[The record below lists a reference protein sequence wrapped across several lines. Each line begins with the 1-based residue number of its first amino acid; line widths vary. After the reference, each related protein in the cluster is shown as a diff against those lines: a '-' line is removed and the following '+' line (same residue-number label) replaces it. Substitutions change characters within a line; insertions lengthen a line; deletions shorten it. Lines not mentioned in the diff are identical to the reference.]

1 LIFESINAI
10 VCLAN
15 ISQLSGSSQTGRNG
29 SLLKS
34 ALTWNLLNS
43 LKCCLNIGALS
54 EVYQM
59 AIAKQGEMNK
69 EQQARNFVKKAGKET
84 QQENK
89 KPMLVRFEPET
100 MERIAIAAKRLNLS
114 RSAFVASS
122 TVREL
127 ERLERMEA

>member
-1 LIFESINAI
+1 
-10 VCLAN
+10 
-15 ISQLSGSSQTGRNG
+15 
-29 SLLKS
+29 
-34 ALTWNLLNS
+34 
-43 LKCCLNIGALS
+43 
-54 EVYQM
+54 M
-59 AIAKQGEMNK
+59 AIAKQGEMDK
-69 EQQARNFVKKAGKET
+69 ERQARNFIKKAGKET